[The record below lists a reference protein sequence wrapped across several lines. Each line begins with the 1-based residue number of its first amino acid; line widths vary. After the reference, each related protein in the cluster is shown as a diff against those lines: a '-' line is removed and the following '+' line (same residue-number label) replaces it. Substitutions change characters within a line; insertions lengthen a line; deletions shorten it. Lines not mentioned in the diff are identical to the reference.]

1 MPPGL
6 RKEWTPTFS
15 TSTQKITRV
24 RVRMRTHH
32 PKHTQPD
39 GGYREPRTTALTR
52 ADLYEDGRLPLPL
65 QPLRPSQRCSLCTA
79 VKSHPVS
86 HCYACIRLWLEQD
99 WKCPV
104 TACRTVL
111 RTEPHRHFAEEQAL
125 AEAFP
130 NWVNATVVT
139 YNWEGLT
146 FPKVPAEVV
155 TTRAL
160 EFMCPI
166 YLSNKIFASPPFP
179 GIRLSDCP
187 DYSASTM
194 CRLFHV
200 SLQVN
205 QINK

>member
-1 MPPGL
+1 MSF
-6 RKEWTPTFS
+6 TPDSQNATGSAKRGAVFADQTEEERDRS
-15 TSTQKITRV
+15 RYLLGISGRRPSAPAPKKITRV

-86 HCYACIRLWLEQD
+86 YPCGHSHCYACIRLWLEQD

-130 NWVNATVVT
+130 NWVNTTVVT

-155 TTRAL
+155 V
-160 EFMCPI
+160 
-166 YLSNKIFASPPFP
+166 S
-179 GIRLSDCP
+179 SDE
-187 DYSASTM
+187 SS
-194 CRLFHV
+194 
-200 SLQVN
+200 
-205 QINK
+205 